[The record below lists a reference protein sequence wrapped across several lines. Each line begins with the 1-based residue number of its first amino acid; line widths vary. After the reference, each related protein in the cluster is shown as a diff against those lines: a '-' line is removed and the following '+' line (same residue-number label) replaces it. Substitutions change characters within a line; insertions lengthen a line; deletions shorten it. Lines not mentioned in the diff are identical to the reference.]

1 MRSVALNNSVNL
13 AYFSAKFSANERAPC
28 LTYRLTAVL
37 CENIE
42 NHEVVKINDCLSN

>member
-1 MRSVALNNSVNL
+1 MFKLNLVLTN
-13 AYFSAKFSANERAPC
+13 YIDM